1 MENKVKVTIFGQ
13 EYTIRGDASPEHI
26 QQLAEYIDGKMRDIS
41 SQASSSSPMQVAILM
56 ALNVVDE
63 YFQLKNLKQGM
74 DGAIEK
80 KTMELISMLDEGII
94 GDIFSRQGQSPPSSM
109 VRT

>member
-1 MENKVKVTIFGQ
+1 MENRVKVTIYGQ
-13 EYTIRGDASPEHI
+13 EYTIRGDAPP
-26 QQLAEYIDGKMRDIS
+26 EYIQELAAYINGKMRDIS
-41 SQASSSSPMQVAILM
+41 SQSSSTSPMQVAILM

-63 YFQLKNLKQGM
+63 YFQLKKIKAGV

-94 GDIFSRQGQSPPSSM
+94 GDIFTRHGQQPPAAHF
-109 VRT
+109 RT